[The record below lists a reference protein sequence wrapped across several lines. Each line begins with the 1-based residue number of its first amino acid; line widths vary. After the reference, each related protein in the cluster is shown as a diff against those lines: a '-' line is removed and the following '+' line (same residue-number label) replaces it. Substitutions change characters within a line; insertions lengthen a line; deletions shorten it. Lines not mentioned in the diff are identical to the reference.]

1 MGRPME
7 NVTFH
12 LLRTHPRWEH
22 LEFFLNDRRA
32 VRQIRPISNFCG
44 NIVFPAGLVPHRTQQ
59 LSPPAR
65 SWNQAPAPR
74 PPWAGARHPLP
85 RDGQAGR

>member
-1 MGRPME
+1 ME

-44 NIVFPAGLVPHRTQQ
+44 NIVFPAGLVPH
-59 LSPPAR
+59 
-65 SWNQAPAPR
+65 
-74 PPWAGARHPLP
+74 
-85 RDGQAGR
+85 